1 MRAGD
6 NDGAGGATA
15 GVPRMRASNTTTTF
29 LFFPFFSLSY
39 FRQSQRLGP
48 HAQRRVKRNE
58 ENEGGISAVSTHA
71 SYQHVLRKKEAAG
84 EVTAA
89 TKKESFRDCENM

>member
-15 GVPRMRASNTTTTF
+15 GVPRMRASNTTTI
-29 LFFPFFSLSY
+29 FPFSLFSFTY

-48 HAQRRVKRNE
+48 HAQQRVKQNE
-58 ENEGGISAVSTHA
+58 ENEGGITAVSTHA
-71 SYQHVLRKKEAAG
+71 SY
-84 EVTAA
+84 
-89 TKKESFRDCENM
+89 

>member
-29 LFFPFFSLSY
+29 LFFPFFLCLI
-39 FRQSQRLGP
+39 LGS
-48 HAQRRVKRNE
+48 HK
-58 ENEGGISAVSTHA
+58 
-71 SYQHVLRKKEAAG
+71 
-84 EVTAA
+84 
-89 TKKESFRDCENM
+89 D